1 MVESI
6 GWILFD
12 ILLAAYY
19 FIQGG
24 TLNIVFGVLFSIS
37 AALWIV
43 NLVSAYK
50 KEKRCKQQMEEDKD
64 QLRMEINKRDSN

>member
-1 MVESI
+1 MVERI
-6 GWILFD
+6 GWIIFN
-12 ILLAAYY
+12 ILMLSFY
-19 FIQGG
+19 FIHGG

-43 NLVSAYK
+43 NLVFWCE
-50 KEKRCKQQMEEDKD
+50 KEKRRKQQIEEDKD